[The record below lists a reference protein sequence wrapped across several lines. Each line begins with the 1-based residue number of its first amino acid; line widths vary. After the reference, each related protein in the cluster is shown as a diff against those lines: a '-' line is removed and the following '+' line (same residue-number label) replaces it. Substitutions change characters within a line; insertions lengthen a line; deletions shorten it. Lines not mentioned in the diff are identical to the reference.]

1 MLTFAGQKNN
11 LYTLLIYSMN
21 IPARILDVKCIECG
35 KHFEA
40 STHKRMGLIKVV
52 CTHCNAAQEY
62 MVKPPKLG
70 APSDEPV
77 DKFHTQIPVR
87 VLGKVTLQGDKYVI
101 ENRAKIGK
109 PTSFICPKCNK
120 PIAIKPE
127 QPGVQAITCKDCNA
141 KVYIT
146 AYDAEQEERL
156 KQEQERQ
163 RQQQERIRQQQ
174 EDQRRQQEQDRIRQ
188 QQEQEELRRQ
198 QELQNQQQQQEE
210 EHPHQYNYIEIPDPE
225 PEAEATPSAET
236 VVTPR
241 KRRVTNGELQWGG
254 GFMSSANKIRLLDG
268 STLIGR
274 KDPNTPSDIQF
285 IDPEM
290 SRRSVQIDAEPRNG
304 VMTFTLT
311 VLKDLNPVLV
321 NGRRVPQ
328 GMSVLLKSGVKIKMG
343 QTTLTFKLV

>member
-1 MLTFAGQKNN
+1 
-11 LYTLLIYSMN
+11 MN

-62 MVKPPKLG
+62 MVKPPKVG

-77 DKFHTQIPVR
+77 DKFHTQMPVR

-109 PTSFICPKCNK
+109 ATSFICPKCNK

-127 QPGVQAITCKDCNA
+127 QPGVQVITCKDCNA
-141 KVYIT
+141 KVHIT
-146 AYDAEQEERL
+146 AYDAEAEERL
-156 KQEQERQ
+156 QKEQERL
-163 RQQQERIRQQQ
+163 RQEQERIRQQQ
-174 EDQRRQQEQDRIRQ
+174 EEQRRQQEQERLRKEQEEQERLRQ
-188 QQEQEELRRQ
+188 QQLMMK
-198 QELQNQQQQQEE
+198 QQQQQQPPPQPQPQPFVQQPQQIAEQ
-210 EHPHQYNYIEIPDPE
+210 EHPHQYNYIDIPDPE
-225 PEAEATPSAET
+225 PEPTPSDET

-268 STLIGR
+268 STVIGR

>member
-1 MLTFAGQKNN
+1 
-11 LYTLLIYSMN
+11 MN

-62 MVKPPKLG
+62 MVKPPKVG

-77 DKFHTQIPVR
+77 DKFHTQMPVR

-109 PTSFICPKCNK
+109 ATSFICPKCNK

-127 QPGVQAITCKDCNA
+127 QPGVQVITCKDCNA
-141 KVYIT
+141 KVHIT
-146 AYDAEQEERL
+146 AYDAEAEERL
-156 KQEQERQ
+156 QKEQERL
-163 RQQQERIRQQQ
+163 RQEQERIRQQQ
-174 EDQRRQQEQDRIRQ
+174 EEQRRQQEQERLRKEQ
-188 QQEQEELRRQ
+188 EEQERLRQEQERLRK
-198 QELQNQQQQQEE
+198 EQEE
-210 EHPHQYNYIEIPDPE
+210 VEQPHQYNYIDIPDPE
-225 PEAEATPSAET
+225 PEPEPTPSDET

-254 GFMSSANKIRLLDG
+254 GFMSSPNKIRLLDG